1 MPKPTP
7 KQQAPAEGGLRSGET
22 ERHGGK
28 LAQHPAIDH
37 PGWQGRRPIGDAA
50 GPRFQAKAFAATA
63 CDSQNVSAGVGHGRH
78 QAKAARRERRTRRA
92 LPRTEG
98 PLSPVPGPIRPSS
111 ALPCRKR
118 RRRPPD
124 SGQNQRD
131 GRTRG
136 LLSRR
141 DRDPCRYPPI
151 RPRAALGNRHG
162 STRE

>member
-7 KQQAPAEGGLRSGET
+7 QPRTPTGAGVRAAENKGYGGNPT
-22 ERHGGK
+22 
-28 LAQHPAIDH
+28 QHPTIDH
-37 PGWQGRRPIGDAA
+37 PRRHGRRPIGDAA